1 MEVKYTQNFLNK
13 LEDIFAES
21 DYILR
26 YEKGNFNSGYCLL
39 KETKIAIINK
49 YFPLEGKVNSL
60 IEILK
65 QITLDDAKM
74 SDKNKKFYQEITTPL
89 VAPSTPPTP
98 PEEELSQPEEEQ
110 PAS

>member
-13 LEDIFAES
+13 LEDVFAES

-74 SDKNKKFYQEITTPL
+74 SDKNKKLYQDITAPL
-89 VAPSTPPTP
+89 IAPPLP
-98 PEEELSQPEEEQ
+98 PEETTAPETPEE
-110 PAS
+110 PAA